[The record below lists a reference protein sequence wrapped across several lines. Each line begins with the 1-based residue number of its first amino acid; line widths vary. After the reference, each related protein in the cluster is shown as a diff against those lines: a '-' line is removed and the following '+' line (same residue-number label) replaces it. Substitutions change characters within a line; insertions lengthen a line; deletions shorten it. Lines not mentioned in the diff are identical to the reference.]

1 MGRHTHYYRIANFMS
16 QQRRALTATEVS
28 QATGSAMSIVH
39 QHLHAMRDNEL
50 AHIHDWVRTPTS
62 NGKWVRLWKYGP
74 GKDAVRPVSKVV
86 NPAKPPVVVK
96 AQQPKPPA
104 SVDDIRPYMS
114 KVAKRRLE
122 RILSV
127 PEGAHK
133 TIFAGGVN
141 PWLQPQTAQ
150 TVQ

>member
-16 QQRRALTATEVS
+16 QQRRPLTATEVS
-28 QATGSAMSIVH
+28 MATGSAMSIVQ

-50 AHIHDWVRTPTS
+50 AHICDWVRTPTS

-74 GKDAVRPVSKVV
+74 GQDAPRPVSTCSKTRRAAAS
-86 NPAKPPVVVK
+86 PKPVV
-96 AQQPKPPA
+96 APKPITPR
-104 SVDDIRPYMS
+104 VT
-114 KVAKRRLE
+114 KRRLE
-122 RILSV
+122 RTLSI